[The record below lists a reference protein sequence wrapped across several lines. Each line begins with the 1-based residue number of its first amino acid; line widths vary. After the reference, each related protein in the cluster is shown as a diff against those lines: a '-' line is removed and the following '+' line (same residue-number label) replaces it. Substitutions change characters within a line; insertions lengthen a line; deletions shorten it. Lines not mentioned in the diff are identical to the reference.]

1 MREPTQDKIT
11 PRRRRAFRT
20 VQAGLVFWI
29 GLTLLADFV
38 GPQSMAADSPRPKS
52 ARSASGVEK
61 STPVRARSGPL
72 AGSRARPRSTSG
84 RLIRIDEQFVRRK
97 PPGPLV
103 LNQPETTYVLE
114 RDVRTSGTAVV
125 VAAPGVTL
133 DLNGHEMLFADCPP
147 PVVANGGFE
156 EGGGRSVPGWDLK
169 DAPHTAIAQ
178 NTNYLTGK
186 QVLRLSDVR
195 GRSQRIV
202 SQPITIERG
211 NRSYAA
217 AITPGGHAPDGTKLV
232 VTVIDAASG
241 RPIATGESRNV
252 ERGFSAVAHFSVAS
266 STRVRLQV
274 DVTPPPNRAAN
285 SDEKR
290 DESEV
295 LDLDDA
301 LILPSYVHGILATR
315 TWSGELNGWSNLPEP
330 AMATYRTAASFT
342 VRNGKIR
349 KGANDGYGCI
359 PLYCNNVPGLVI
371 ENVETFTRGVDT
383 QSLSADHASGTVA
396 IRNSTFT
403 EETWLITDRMASY
416 SSLLLTNIKGPLT
429 VETNTLI
436 HSPQIGI
443 NLGWNDPRWPVKVSG
458 NVLKQRAVTTNGYG
472 IVVASLQ
479 GFEISDNR
487 LVAENGRG
495 IDVDGFAAEPVRDGV
510 IRNNHVDVRER
521 QNREYPTGGEA
532 RALRLRNNVDA
543 MGPHR
548 NLQIL
553 DNVFIARTGP
563 GLCPKAF
570 GARISYLNNGHA
582 MDDAGIVIRGNTF
595 TARVGTDNPEFHA
608 EAFVIDTLAP
618 GIRPTIE
625 GNVFES
631 NDISLAIGDS
641 EAGDNND
648 VTLVSNTLKRA
659 GEPVRDYTGVKFGY
673 WTERI
678 AGVQLIDNRV
688 KGTRTAPFAWSGSGS
703 KEVSVGRLVQLV
715 AKTNWGEP
723 ASKATVTVTD
733 ERGRSSFSGLTDR
746 DGKLAIPVPSETYRQ
761 PGEDPKSIETVRA
774 VNQRVT
780 ATLGAASASATL
792 GSSDTVSL
800 TLK

>member
-1 MREPTQDKIT
+1 MREPI
-11 PRRRRAFRT
+11 RRKSTLRLRPVPSRGH
-20 VQAGLVFWI
+20 AGLVFGI
-29 GLTLLADFV
+29 GVSLLALFV
-38 GPQSMAADSPRPKS
+38 GPWRVAADSPSAKS
-52 ARSASGVEK
+52 ALAASADEK
-61 STPVRARSGPL
+61 RTRGRSGAV

-84 RLIRIDEQFVRRK
+84 RLIRIDESFVRRK
-97 PPGPLV
+97 APGPLV
-103 LNQPETTYVLE
+103 LNQPETTYVLD
-114 RDVRTSGTAVV
+114 RDIRTSGTAVV
-125 VAAPGVTL
+125 VAASGVTL
-133 DLNGHEMLFADCPP
+133 DLNGHELLFADCPP
-147 PVVANGGFE
+147 PVVANAGFE
-156 EGGGRSVPGWDLK
+156 EGRGRSVPGWDLQG
-169 DAPHTAIAQ
+169 APQAAIAE
-178 NTNYLTGK
+178 NTNYLSGK

-195 GRSQRIV
+195 GRSHQIV
-202 SQPITIERG
+202 SQPIAIERG

-217 AITPGGHAPDGTKLV
+217 SITPGGHAPDGTKLV
-232 VTVIDAASG
+232 VTVVDAASG
-241 RPIATGESRNV
+241 RAIAKGESRNV
-252 ERGFSAVAHFSVAS
+252 ERGFSAVAHFSIAAP
-266 STRVRLQV
+266 TRVRLQI
-274 DVTPPPNRAAN
+274 DVSASTDRAAN
-285 SDEKR
+285 SEEKPDEPA
-290 DESEV
+290 V

-330 AMATYRTAASFT
+330 ATATYRTAANFT
-342 VRNGKIR
+342 LRNGKIR
-349 KGANDGYGCI
+349 KGANDGYGCF
-359 PLYCNNVPGLVI
+359 PLYCNNLPGLVI

-403 EETWLITDRMASY
+403 EETWLITDRMATY

-429 VETNTLI
+429 VEKNTLM

-443 NLGWNDPRWPVKVSG
+443 DLGWNDPRWPVKVSG

-495 IDVDGFAAEPVRDGV
+495 IDVDGFAADPVRDGV
-510 IRNNHVDVRER
+510 IRNNHVEVEER
-521 QNREYPTGGEA
+521 PNREYPSGGEA

-548 NLQIL
+548 NLQVL
-553 DNVFIARTGP
+553 DNVFIARTRP

-570 GARISYLNNGHA
+570 GARISYMNNKHA
-582 MDDAGIVIRGNTF
+582 MDDAGILIRGNTF
-595 TARVGTDNPEFHA
+595 TALVGTDNPDFHA

-625 GNVFES
+625 RNIFES

-648 VTLVSNTLKRA
+648 VILVSNTLKRA
-659 GEPVRDYTGVKFGY
+659 GQPVRDYTGVKLGY

-688 KGTRTAPFAWSGSGS
+688 EGTRTAPFSWSGSGA
-703 KEVSVGRLVQLV
+703 KEVSVGRLVQLMV
-715 AKTNWGEP
+715 KTPSGEP

-733 ERGRSSFSGLTDR
+733 ERGRTSFSGQTDPN
-746 DGKLAIPVPSETYRQ
+746 GKLPIPVLSTIYRQ
-761 PGEDPKSIETVRA
+761 PGEDPKSVETARA
-774 VNQRVT
+774 GTQRVT
-780 ATLGAASASATL
+780 ATLGAANASATV
-792 GSSDTVSL
+792 GSSDTLSL
-800 TLK
+800 ILR